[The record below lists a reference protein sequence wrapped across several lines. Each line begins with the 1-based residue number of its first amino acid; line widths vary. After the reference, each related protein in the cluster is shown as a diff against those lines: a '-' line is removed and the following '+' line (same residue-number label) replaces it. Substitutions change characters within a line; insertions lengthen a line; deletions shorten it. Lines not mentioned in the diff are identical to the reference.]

1 MNDRLTKLSI
11 LLLML
16 GMALIPL
23 NDSLIKLLSSRYPP
37 LAQIVAIRAL
47 FCILVISIIGQGAKK
62 VLLLPRRTVIL
73 FSIRGMCLV
82 IAMYLFFI
90 SLASLPLIHSGIYIF
105 YITSFD
111 NFFVLNSS

>member
-23 NDSLIKLLSSRYPP
+23 NDSLIKLLSSRYP

-47 FCILVISIIGQGAKK
+47 FCILAISVIGQGAKK
-62 VLLLPRRTVIL
+62 VLV
-73 FSIRGMCLV
+73 
-82 IAMYLFFI
+82 
-90 SLASLPLIHSGIYIF
+90 
-105 YITSFD
+105 TSTAAH
-111 NFFVLNSS
+111 